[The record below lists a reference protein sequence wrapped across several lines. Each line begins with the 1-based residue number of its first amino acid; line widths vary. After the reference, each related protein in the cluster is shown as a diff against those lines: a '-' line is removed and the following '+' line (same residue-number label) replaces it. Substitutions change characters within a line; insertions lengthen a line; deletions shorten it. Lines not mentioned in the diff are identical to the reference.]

1 MFGYV
6 PRIKWHPKPVS
17 RRKGYGSEV
26 ANSLMSGGKYIWGE
40 RGISLIA
47 EAMEELQVYS
57 FLQSSNAE
65 ILSELF
71 DKIDK
76 LVIMMGDRSKTR

>member
-1 MFGYV
+1 
-6 PRIKWHPKPVS
+6 
-17 RRKGYGSEV
+17 
-26 ANSLMSGGKYIWGE
+26 MSGGKYIWGE
-40 RGISLIA
+40 RGIYLIA

>member
-1 MFGYV
+1 
-6 PRIKWHPKPVS
+6 
-17 RRKGYGSEV
+17 
-26 ANSLMSGGKYIWGE
+26 MSGGKYIWGE

-47 EAMEELQVYS
+47 EAVEELQVYS